1 MELISE
7 EEMSVARSEASP
19 PRKKPKG
26 KIVESDQCHAFMND
40 SDELNL
46 KSRPK
51 SKPAK
56 KKTLK
61 SWLNDIKGGQ
71 TSGFASQHGK
81 MKGDSDFEDSNELCE
96 GDEVSS
102 CGKSFSEDELSQ
114 GELGFVQGEIFAAI
128 RKFDHVYN
136 KDKARGEI
144 KKEKN
149 EKRRILRL

>member
-61 SWLNDIKGGQ
+61 SWLNDIKGG
-71 TSGFASQHGK
+71 
-81 MKGDSDFEDSNELCE
+81 
-96 GDEVSS
+96 
-102 CGKSFSEDELSQ
+102 
-114 GELGFVQGEIFAAI
+114 
-128 RKFDHVYN
+128 
-136 KDKARGEI
+136 
-144 KKEKN
+144 
-149 EKRRILRL
+149 